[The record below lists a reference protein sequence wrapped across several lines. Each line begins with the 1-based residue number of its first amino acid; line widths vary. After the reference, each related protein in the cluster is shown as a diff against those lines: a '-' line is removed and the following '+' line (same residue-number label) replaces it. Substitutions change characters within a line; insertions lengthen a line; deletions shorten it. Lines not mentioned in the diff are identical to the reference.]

1 MGKKLNNAPVF
12 YTVAQVQFNAVLD
25 LEAYIPA
32 IQSKMREARFP
43 DYRKEFV
50 QTFAFGPEQVALSAG
65 GQALGQQQTR
75 YLFGNI
81 DGSSI
86 FLMEANALSFQTTR
100 YDTFE
105 SFSKLFLKGL
115 SVFNEAVKLDFFER
129 IGLRY
134 LDAVCPNELIGESLE
149 TMLVPNVLG
158 FSLHGQGRLQHS
170 VSETSVATDAGQL
183 VSRVIIRHGKIG
195 LPMELGGPSA
205 PKVDTRFTAREG
217 LHAIID
223 TDAIAMHREA
233 FELNKVSERLDALH
247 KEIGKSFEAT
257 VTAHALNSWA

>member
-25 LEAYIPA
+25 LETYIPA
-32 IQSKMREARFP
+32 IQAKMREAKFP
-43 DYRKEFV
+43 DYRKEYV
-50 QTFAFGPEQVALSAG
+50 QTFGFSTEQLQLSAG
-65 GQALGQQQTR
+65 VPQIGQQQTR
-75 YLFGNI
+75 YLFGDI
-81 DGSSI
+81 SGHSI

-105 SFSKLFLKGL
+105 SFSDLFLKGL
-115 SVFNEAVKLDFFER
+115 GIFDDAVKLAFFER

-134 LDAVCPNELIGESLE
+134 LDAVAPIDANRESLE
-149 TMLVPNVLG
+149 TMLVPHVLG
-158 FSLHGQGRLQHS
+158 LSLHGQGRLQHS
-170 VSETSVATDAGQL
+170 VSETSVAIDAGQL

-195 LPMELGGPSA
+195 LPMELGGASA
-205 PKVDTRFTAREG
+205 PKIEQRFTEREG

-233 FELNKVSERLDALH
+233 FELGKVSERLNALH
-247 KEIGKSFEAT
+247 KAIGQSFEAT
-257 VTAHALNSWA
+257 VTARALESWA